1 MYVDWIVSRHFHP
14 VATDLTLMQMVT
26 GDLENLNRYPILF
39 YTDGTTDA
47 VRSEKLDLLVKD
59 IGSLDN
65 RPDRAALSTLVEQ
78 SFFSNNLLAQKTA
91 LLLAYFL
98 RAISRQNQAAA
109 AFQLSCTEQEL
120 QTIDNLRKRMIV
132 VLKTRISKHELVE
145 EHEIISSYFAQ
156 VRDHNVS
163 LGNKDYQAMNNSF
176 VCKNVSLN
184 ALRALIRVNMGNVGI
199 YQIYNF
205 DLHQFY
211 SKKELCQNFEDVSAS
226 SWKVVVSQV
235 AAVQRQVTR
244 IIEVGLCFFR
254 GFYSHFTM
262 LASTVSPSG
271 ETSSGLVLL
280 AAMYKTFNPISFVV
294 RLASSS
300 VYAAGVASSPA
311 LMAALPF
318 LVFIAWI
325 KTTGGGWGFE
335 AMVSAGAISNQEFS
349 QKSVSQFYKAKQ
361 GKSQILN
368 ETQLL
373 RRGISDFQMS
383 LAAFDKEVKTVVKN
397 AKENPDSWNVD
408 TMPAAF
414 RRVCADV
421 ATARRS
427 DSTPDF
433 LYRLYQDRSYFAR
446 GVDFI
451 NKYIPI
457 DWTSKV
463 STTLQVSLAID
474 DVIDSRGKVRTPGEI
489 CAAVYLRRTLTQ
501 QTWFDN
507 FIQGFLPTE

>member
-1 MYVDWIVSRHFHP
+1 
-14 VATDLTLMQMVT
+14 
-26 GDLENLNRYPILF
+26 
-39 YTDGTTDA
+39 
-47 VRSEKLDLLVKD
+47 
-59 IGSLDN
+59 
-65 RPDRAALSTLVEQ
+65 
-78 SFFSNNLLAQKTA
+78 
-91 LLLAYFL
+91 
-98 RAISRQNQAAA
+98 
-109 AFQLSCTEQEL
+109 
-120 QTIDNLRKRMIV
+120 
-132 VLKTRISKHELVE
+132 
-145 EHEIISSYFAQ
+145 
-156 VRDHNVS
+156 
-163 LGNKDYQAMNNSF
+163 MNNSF

-300 VYAAGVASSPA
+300 VYAVGVASSPA